1 MDERFD
7 QRRTVVFERVPE
19 HNDFYRAGS
28 TMEFQQITKQHRDAS
43 VAGHRDNLS
52 IRRGKLSA
60 DCLRQSIR
68 HGAVREGSQANGACH
83 SSLNSATPR

>member
-60 DCLRQSIR
+60 DCLR
-68 HGAVREGSQANGACH
+68 
-83 SSLNSATPR
+83 